1 MSTELI
7 WFGYSTKLVGMQEL
21 FLSLPTSDRKR
32 GGVVIFGEDARL
44 GCCFGT
50 ATETVLPGL
59 ITAWKLPPSRKVRVI
74 AKTRPPDREARVAT
88 QKARPRAAA

>member
-32 GGVVIFGEDARL
+32 GGVVIFGQDARL
-44 GCCFGT
+44 GCCFGR

-59 ITAWKLPPSRKVRVI
+59 ITAWKLPPSRKVRVM
-74 AKTRPPDREARVAT
+74 AKTRPPEREARAT
-88 QKARPRAAA
+88 WKARPQAAA